1 MEEKWRSI
9 KIYELFS
16 FVDSFVHAAAC
27 ENESSRGD
35 ISMVIDRRIEK
46 KGKKIEMFSCDDTL
60 TSRERKNRFN
70 LKRRKLPVENVSA
83 IFTRVISGINVPAG
97 RCWEQQRHRYHVL
110 QFLSTWLQPADI
122 LIWQGMTCF
131 DCKHR
136 LYDAFVP
143 RS

>member
-1 MEEKWRSI
+1 MEEKWWSI

-27 ENESSRGD
+27 EIRPSRGD
-35 ISMVIDRRIEK
+35 TSMVIDRRIK
-46 KGKKIEMFSCDDTL
+46 KRKRKKNWNVFPRRYIDVARKKKIVSIL
-60 TSRERKNRFN
+60 GRN
-70 LKRRKLPVENVSA
+70 LPVENVSA
-83 IFTRVISGINVPAG
+83 IFTRVISGINVLG
-97 RCWEQQRHRYHVL
+97 RCCEQQRHRYRVL
-110 QFLSTWLQPADI
+110 QFLSTSLQPADI
-122 LIWQGMTCF
+122 LIWQDMTCF